1 MRRKW
6 SLLLA
11 LGLLLSLFLVACG
24 GNDDAADN
32 AGDSE
37 GNGDATESEENSSDE
52 NVLNFTNGD
61 QIPTMDSSMAT
72 DEYAF
77 QFLGATMEGLYRLG
91 EDGEPVEGIA
101 EDHEESEDGLTW
113 TFDLRDDA
121 EWSNG
126 EPVTAHDFVYAWQR
140 AVDPDTG
147 SEYGPYMMEGVI
159 KNASEVSSGDKD
171 VDELG
176 VKAEDDHTLVVEL
189 EAPVAYF
196 ESFTTF
202 GTFLPMNEE
211 IVEEQG
217 DSYAQDSDSL
227 LYNGPFV
234 MDDWE
239 STSDSWNL
247 VKNEDYWDADT
258 VELEKM
264 TYEVVKDPQTAVDL
278 YESGKV
284 DRAGLSSDLVDAYST
299 HDDYETVPQTSV
311 FHIKMNQTR
320 NEALENTNIRAAIAR
335 AFDKQ
340 AMVDEILNN
349 GSTVSNGLIP
359 KEFVHMP
366 DSGEDFRDVNGDMIE
381 YNVDEAKEYWEKG
394 LEELGTDSIELEFLA
409 GDSETAKTSNE
420 YLVNQLESNLE
431 GLDLTLKQV
440 PFEQLIDLQTD
451 MDYDLLLT
459 GWGPDYLDPYTFLSL
474 WITDGGNNEMGY
486 SNEEYDKLLEETMQ
500 GDIANDNEAR
510 YENFLEAEKILFEDA
525 AIAPVY
531 QKSLALLISPKV
543 EGVFV
548 NPFGPT
554 YEYKWSSVGS
564 EE

>member
-6 SLLLA
+6 TLLLA

-37 GNGDATESEENSSDE
+37 GNDDATESEENSSDE

-196 ESFTTF
+196 ESLTTF

-211 IVEEQG
+211 FVEEQG

-359 KEFVHMP
+359 KEFVNMP

-474 WITDGGNNEMGY
+474 WVTDGGNNEMGY
-486 SNEEYDKLLEETMQ
+486 SNEEYDELLEETMS
-500 GDIANDNEAR
+500 GDIANDNDAR

-531 QKSLALLISPKV
+531 QKSLALLVSPKV

>member
-1 MRRKW
+1 MNKKW
-6 SLLLA
+6 PFLLT
-11 LGLLLSLFLVACG
+11 LGLLLSLFLAACG
-24 GNDDAADN
+24 GGDDADDN
-32 AGDSE
+32 TG
-37 GNGDATESEENSSDE
+37 ESGGSDDTGSGEETSGE

-101 EDHEESEDGLTW
+101 EGHEESDDGLTW
-113 TFDLRDDA
+113 TFELREDA

-159 KNASEVSSGDKD
+159 KNASEVSKGDKD

-176 VKAEDDHTLVVEL
+176 VKAEDDYTLVVDL
-189 EAPVAYF
+189 ESPIAYF
-196 ESFTTF
+196 ESLTTF

-211 IVEEQG
+211 FVEEQG
-217 DSYAQDSDSL
+217 DDYAQDSDSL

-234 MDDWE
+234 MSEWE
-239 STSDSWNL
+239 STSDSWVL
-247 VKNEDYWDADT
+247 EKNEDYWDADT

-299 HDDYETVPQTSV
+299 HEDYETIPQTSV

-320 NEALENTNIRAAIAR
+320 NEALENENIRAAIAR

-359 KEFVHMP
+359 KEFVNMP
-366 DSGEDFRDVNGDMIE
+366 DSGEDFREVNGDMIE
-381 YNVDEAKEYWEKG
+381 YDVDEAQEYWEKG
-394 LEELGTDSIELEFLA
+394 LEELGTDSVELEFLA

-431 GLDLTLKQV
+431 GLDLSLKQV
-440 PFEQLIDLQTD
+440 PFEQLIDLQTA

-486 SNEEYDKLLEETMQ
+486 SNEEYDKLLEETMS